1 MHPIRLAALCVATAT
16 TIGLFVN
23 ALALRY
29 PCCGTEPDVYSRR
42 DGIPKPTVL
51 WMSREAIC
59 CARKGR
65 DKRCSYEYC

>member
-1 MHPIRLAALCVATAT
+1 MKKYLFAAASAATLTCFVAV
-16 TIGLFVN
+16 LSVRF
-23 ALALRY
+23 
-29 PCCGTEPDVYSRR
+29 PCCGTEPDIYPRSMRF
-42 DGIPKPTVL
+42 PKPDVS